1 MCSPAKKSPSFFA
14 RRVSNTSRIGFLNS
28 PKNAKT
34 SGSAGCPCFIDP
46 SFALRT
52 AINAG
57 LKWLWCH
64 SRSESTYALSFRS
77 VGQRVAGMV
86 LLVSQRYLR
95 IALLSPSLKS
105 PSAMNG
111 TYPYGLIFR
120 NSSPLVS
127 PDIKSNTTSV

>member
-1 MCSPAKKSPSFFA
+1 MCPPVKKPPSFFP

-34 SGSAGCPCFIDP
+34 SGAVGCPCFIDP
-46 SFALRT
+46 SLALRT
-52 AINAG
+52 AMIAG

-64 SRSESTYALSFRS
+64 SRSESTYALSLRS

-86 LLVSQRYLR
+86 LLVSQRYFR

-111 TYPYGLIFR
+111 TYPYGLIFKK
-120 NSSPLVS
+120 SSPLVS
-127 PDIKSNTTSV
+127 PVIKSNTTSV